1 MGEPT
6 SASACGTPQASPWLA
21 YVLLWFPH
29 PTETFLFREIEQLE
43 AQHLPVRIFTLY
55 GKHRGNLSQAM
66 RDFAHPVERFG
77 CTAFLRV
84 LLAFLT
90 TLFRHPFLTCRLV
103 REGLLRRM
111 RDAEAQL
118 ENMWAFFAGFLLARH
133 CQKEGIRLLH
143 APWANGP
150 ATATWIA
157 SRLTGIPFA
166 FTGRAGDMYPPDGIL
181 HEKARDAIV
190 IRTNNAANVDWLAR
204 FCPHGQERK
213 VRLVYNAL
221 TFAAGDAPAVH
232 MQPTWRIISVG
243 RFVPKKGFDVLLTA
257 MARLRREH
265 VPVHLTLVGDGFLRR
280 QLLALRER
288 LHLED
293 CVDMPGF
300 LPHEQ
305 WESYC
310 QQSDLLVVPS
320 VVDGED
326 GNRDGIPNVIM
337 EALARSLPVVA
348 TDVCGIGEVISNNET
363 GLLVPQRDATAL
375 ADAIRT
381 MCDDREAAV
390 RMAHAGRDRVLEM
403 FDREHNTRAL
413 CELYRGARDA
423 AEGRHAA

>member
-1 MGEPT
+1 MGEN
-6 SASACGTPQASPWLA
+6 ASTHGTTQASPWLA

-43 AQHLPVRIFTLY
+43 AQGLPVRIFTLY
-55 GKHRGNLSQAM
+55 GKRRGNLSQDM
-66 RDFAHPVERFG
+66 RHFAHPVERFG
-77 CTAFLRV
+77 CTAFFRV
-84 LLAFLT
+84 LFAFLA
-90 TLFRHPFLTCRLV
+90 TLCRHPFLTCRLV
-103 REGLLRRM
+103 REGLLQRM
-111 RDAEAQL
+111 RDVEAQL

-133 CQKEGIRLLH
+133 CQHEGIRLLH

-150 ATATWIA
+150 ATAAWIA

-204 FCPHGQERK
+204 FCPTGQESK

-221 TFAAGDAPAVH
+221 TFSAEEVTTRCR
-232 MQPTWRIISVG
+232 QTSYRLISVG

-257 MARLRREH
+257 IARLRREH

-280 QLLALRER
+280 QLQALRQR

-310 QQSDLLVVPS
+310 QQSDLLLVPS

-348 TDVCGIGEVISNNET
+348 TDVCGIGEVISNGET
-363 GLLVPQRDATAL
+363 GLLVPQRDAAAL

-381 MCDDREAAV
+381 MCENREAAV
-390 RMAHAGRDRVLEM
+390 RMALAGRERVLEM
-403 FDREHNTRAL
+403 FDRERNTRAL
-413 CELYRGARDA
+413 CELYREARNA
-423 AEGRHAA
+423 AEGRHDT